1 VETAGDS
8 PSGAHVTVLTH
19 SNSARALSVVVACA
33 AITACSSPSS
43 SLPAASES
51 PGPRSSG
58 ADDSQPS
65 AASAVRPDDL
75 RGTWVEYWAV
85 DGGADTERYSFS
97 ELGRFE
103 WSSASPQAGQ
113 PAPQSAVRKV
123 GAFRIE
129 RSGSTPVL
137 VLEIQH
143 ETFGACGT
151 GCAGSNQEREVDHA
165 TPLVERFE
173 LGECPSNP
181 EAQRI
186 DNSYTC
192 RAFGGKAFWRK
203 ALDARTATTGPNAG

>member
-1 VETAGDS
+1 METAGDGT
-8 PSGAHVTVLTH
+8 SGAHVTRAVH
-19 SNSARALSVVVACA
+19 SNSTRALRAALACA
-33 AITACSSPSS
+33 VFTACSSQSS
-43 SLPAASES
+43 NPPAAAES

-65 AASAVRPDDL
+65 AANAVRPDDL

-103 WSSASPQAGQ
+103 WNSASASAQAGLQ
-113 PAPQSAVRKV
+113 TALRKAGV
-123 GAFRIE
+123 FRVE
-129 RSGSTPVL
+129 RNGSTPVL

-143 ETFGACGT
+143 ETFGACAT
-151 GCAGSNQEREVDHA
+151 GCAGSNEAREVDHA

-181 EAQRI
+181 EAQRV
-186 DNSYTC
+186 DASYTC

-203 ALDARTATTGPNAG
+203 ALDERTATKG